1 MYDRL
6 ERNFNDLSRTVQ
18 SIYDLR
24 GIGVSEVY
32 VSPELFG
39 WMLEQCANKAKN
51 WLGVK
56 WCQYFD
62 EANVECHAT
71 ENGDRMTFKPYG
83 ADRIPIKAKF
93 TGESPWKIVCGYRD
107 EEIE

>member
-6 ERNFNDLSRTVQ
+6 ERNFNDLYRTVQ

-24 GIGVSEVY
+24 GIGVSAVY
-32 VSPELFG
+32 VDQELFD
-39 WMLEQCANKAKN
+39 WMHEQCDNKEKN
-51 WLGVK
+51 WMGVK

-71 ENGDRMTFKPYG
+71 KTGERMTFQPYG
-83 ADRIPIKAKF
+83 ADRIPIEAKYS
-93 TGESPWKIVCGYRD
+93 GQNPWNIVCGYR
-107 EEIE
+107 EEDIE

>member
-6 ERNFNDLSRTVQ
+6 ESFFNDLSTTVQ

-24 GIGVSEVY
+24 GIGVSAVY
-32 VSPELFG
+32 VSPELFS
-39 WMLEQCANKAKN
+39 WMREQCANKEKN

-56 WCQYFD
+56 WCQHFD
-62 EANVECHAT
+62 EAKVECHAT
-71 ENGDRMTFKPYG
+71 KTGERMTFQPYG

-93 TGESPWKIVCGYRD
+93 SGENPWKIVCGYRK
-107 EEIE
+107 EWIA